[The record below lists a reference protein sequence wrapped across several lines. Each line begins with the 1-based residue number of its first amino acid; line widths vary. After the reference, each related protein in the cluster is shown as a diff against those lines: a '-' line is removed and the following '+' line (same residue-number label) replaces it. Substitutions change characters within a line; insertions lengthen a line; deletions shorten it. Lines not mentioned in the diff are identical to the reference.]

1 MPQSDRAEPTESSSR
16 RVWLRLL
23 AGMIAL
29 GAGAA
34 ALIIAI
40 ELVHTTLG

>member
-1 MPQSDRAEPTESSSR
+1 MSQSDRAEPTESSSR
-16 RVWLRLL
+16 RVWPRLL
-23 AGMIAL
+23 AAIIAL

-40 ELVHTTLG
+40 ELVHSTLG